1 MCSEKIIAVVTAA
14 HFAQTRWV
22 QDSDK
27 EQKGKSGGHCQSCL
41 GHPGLGLLGAAG
53 QE

>member
-1 MCSEKIIAVVTAA
+1 MFRKDNSSSNSSILAK
-14 HFAQTRWV
+14 TRWV
-22 QDSDK
+22 QDSDN

-41 GHPGLGLLGAAG
+41 GHPGLGSLGAAG